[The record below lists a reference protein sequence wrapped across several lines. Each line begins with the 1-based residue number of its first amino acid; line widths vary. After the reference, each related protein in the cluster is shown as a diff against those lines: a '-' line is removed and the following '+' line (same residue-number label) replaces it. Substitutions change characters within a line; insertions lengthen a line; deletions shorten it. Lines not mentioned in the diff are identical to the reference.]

1 MFPHITDAEISVHCC
16 WIKSWRQSFGWSK
29 KEYHF
34 ARQRGTQ
41 WARALKTV
49 CPILGGFGVEFYS
62 DGSRIQLVIRIRLCA
77 GQVSQFSCSVM
88 FDSLWSCGLQHT
100 RPPCPS
106 PTPRVYSNSC
116 PLSRWCYPTI
126 SSSVVPFSHLQSLP
140 ASGSFPR
147 NQFFASG
154 GQSIGVSAS
163 VSVLPMNIQDWF
175 SLDGLVGSPCCPRA
189 FQESSATPQF
199 KSIYSLVLSFLH
211 SPTLTS
217 ILEWIKYPLQY
228 FD

>member
-1 MFPHITDAEISVHCC
+1 MFSHITDVEISVHCC

-77 GQVSQFSCSVM
+77 GQVSPFSCSVM
-88 FDSLWSCGLQHT
+88 SDSLWSHGLQHT

-106 PTPRVYSNSC
+106 PTPGACSNSC
-116 PLSRWCYPTI
+116 PLSQWCHPTILSCRPLFLLPRIFPSIRVFSKESVIRIRWPKYWSFSFSI
-126 SSSVVPFSHLQSLP
+126 SSSNEHP
-140 ASGSFPR
+140 
-147 NQFFASG
+147 
-154 GQSIGVSAS
+154 
-163 VSVLPMNIQDWF
+163 
-175 SLDGLVGSPCCPRA
+175 GLVSFTMDWLDLLAVQGTPKSLL
-189 FQESSATPQF
+189 QHHSSKA
-199 KSIYSLVLSFLH
+199 SLL
-211 SPTLTS
+211 
-217 ILEWIKYPLQY
+217 
-228 FD
+228 